1 MVCSPTRRAARKQEA
16 QERQRLA
23 SARKPLQNQLQKV
36 EAELAKIGASLRELD
51 ARLADPD
58 FYQAGEPAEVAKT
71 LKSRGELAVQVEALE
86 ARWLDLTTRIEEI
99 A

>member
-1 MVCSPTRRAARKQEA
+1 LAPTRRASRKQEA

-36 EAELAKIGASLRELD
+36 EAELARVSASVRELD

-58 FYQAGEPAEVAKT
+58 FYHAGEPAEVARV
-71 LKSRGELAVQVEALE
+71 LKARGELAVQVEELE
-86 ARWLDLTTRIEEI
+86 ARWLELTGRIEAI